1 MDGKKDESKSARTPS
16 TILDL
21 TILILL
27 LAAGLGV
34 RYSYASKVVFPPL
47 DDPAF
52 YLSTAQN
59 VVKGRGLEIDALW
72 SYQIPFSKVTH
83 PSHEHWMPLTTGL
96 MAAAFA
102 LLDTSLRTG
111 QLPGLLAGA
120 LLAPLT
126 YLFGRRALPEGLP
139 SSAIGGRQPVRGLL
153 GGNRGV
159 ALGAALLIATSATL
173 SYQAASADSSAPFA
187 LLAAWALTIAVRPPG
202 HDGSYLGVGLLIAL
216 AYLARADGLLLLVAV
231 PLAWWLLPPPPRP
244 PVERPDSP
252 TAQFVWEH
260 WPREEGAEE
269 TEQRSLGPGMSSL
282 LDLAVA
288 FAIVVAPWLIRNYL
302 AFGTPLP
309 SSVLSQAWL
318 TDYVDT
324 FNYWSQPTWQTLVE
338 QGWQAILIQRG
349 QALLDNGS
357 VFLLN
362 TFPWG
367 LLALPGLWLLRH
379 RWPFF
384 PPLVYGLLLFF
395 VTALVFPVS
404 STAGTFYHSLGAVM
418 PFLALAAV
426 YAVQQGTR
434 RIIKNREMSI
444 AIFAAVTA
452 GLLVL
457 TAAQVVITLPAV
469 AERHQAEKEQFE
481 AVTEWLTQN
490 AYPGDV
496 VMTTQPYT
504 LNYASGRP
512 SIVLPGNEPLDS
524 AWEAAQRYGARFLVI
539 TQTFGRYP
547 EILHEQPDPRFR
559 LLEAT
564 ETAEIYEIGGEQP

>member
-1 MDGKKDESKSARTPS
+1 MSKERRQPRKQPRTWDG
-16 TILDL
+16 LDL
-21 TILILL
+21 ALVVLL

-34 RYSYASKVVFPPL
+34 RWLYANRVVFPPL

-52 YLSTAQN
+52 YLSTAEN

-96 MAAAFA
+96 IAAAFA

-126 YLFGRRALPEGLP
+126 YLFGRRALPED
-139 SSAIGGRQPVRGLL
+139 RQPTHSLL

-159 ALGAALLIATSATL
+159 ALGAALLIAINATL
-173 SYQAASADSSAPFA
+173 GYQSASVDSSAPFA
-187 LLAAWALTIAVRPPG
+187 LLAAWALAIAVRPPG
-202 HDGSYLGVGLLIAL
+202 EEGSYLGVGLLIAL
-216 AYLARADGLLLLVAV
+216 AYLTRADGLLLLLAV

-252 TAQFVWEH
+252 TAQLVWNH
-260 WPREEGAEE
+260 WPREKGVAE
-269 TEQRSLGPGMSSL
+269 TEERSLGPSMSSL
-282 LDLAVA
+282 LDLIVA
-288 FAIVVAPWLIRNYL
+288 FAIVIAPWLVRNYL

-309 SSVLSQAWL
+309 NSVLSQAWL

-324 FNYWSQPTWQTLVE
+324 FNYWTQPTWQTLLA
-338 QGWQAILIQRG
+338 QGWQAILVQRG
-349 QALLDNGS
+349 QALLHNGG
-357 VFLLN
+357 VFLLG

-367 LLALPGLWLLRH
+367 LLALPGLWLLRS
-379 RWPFF
+379 RWSFF

-395 VTALVFPVS
+395 VTALLFPVS

-418 PFLALAAV
+418 PFLALAAT
-426 YAVQQGTR
+426 YAVQQAMH
-434 RIIKNREMSI
+434 RIIKNRERINM
-444 AIFAAVTA
+444 IFSAVTA

-457 TAAQVVITLPAV
+457 AAAQVIITLPAV

-481 AVTEWLTQN
+481 AVAEWLTRN
-490 AYPGDV
+490 ANPGDV

-512 SIVLPGNEPLDS
+512 TIVLPGNEPPDA

-539 TQTFGRYP
+539 TQSFGQYP
-547 EILHEQPDPRFR
+547 EILHQQPDPRFR

-564 ETAEIYEIGGEQP
+564 ERTEIYEIGGGQP

>member
-1 MDGKKDESKSARTPS
+1 MMDGKRDESQSTRRISAV
-16 TILDL
+16 LDL
-21 TILILL
+21 IIVILL
-27 LAAGLGV
+27 FAVGLGV
-34 RYSYASKVVFPPL
+34 RYAYANKVVFPPL

-52 YLSTAQN
+52 YLSTAEN

-72 SYQIPFSKVTH
+72 SYQFPFSKVTH
-83 PSHEHWMPLTTGL
+83 PSHEHWMPVTTGL

-126 YLFGRRALPEGLP
+126 YLFGRRALPEG
-139 SSAIGGRQPVRGLL
+139 GQPADSLV

-159 ALGAALLIATSATL
+159 AVGAALLIAISATL
-173 SYQAASADSSAPFA
+173 GYQSASADSSAPFA

-202 HDGSYLGVGLLIAL
+202 EEGSYLGVGLLIAL
-216 AYLARADGLLLLVAV
+216 AYLTRADGLLLLVAV
-231 PLAWWLLPPPPRP
+231 PLAWWLLPPPPRR
-244 PVERPDSP
+244 PVEPPDSP
-252 TAQFVWEH
+252 TAQLVWEH
-260 WPREEGAEE
+260 WPREGGVAE
-269 TEQRSLGPGMSSL
+269 TEERSLGPSLSSL
-282 LDLAVA
+282 LDLLVA
-288 FAIVVAPWLIRNYL
+288 FAIVVAPWLIRNFL

-324 FNYWSQPTWQTLVE
+324 FNYWTQPTWQTLVA
-338 QGWQAILIQRG
+338 QGWQAILVQRG
-349 QALLDNGS
+349 EALLHNGS
-357 VFLLN
+357 VFLLS

-367 LLALPGLWLLRH
+367 LLALPGLWLLRS
-379 RWPFF
+379 RWSFF
-384 PPLVYGLLLFF
+384 PPLVYGLLLFL
-395 VTALVFPVS
+395 VTALLFPVS

-418 PFLALAAV
+418 PFLALAAA
-426 YAVQQGTR
+426 YAVQQGMQRT
-434 RIIKNREMSI
+434 IKNRERAAM
-444 AIFAAVTA
+444 IFWAVTA

-457 TAAQVVITLPAV
+457 AAAQVRVTLPAV

-481 AVTEWLTQN
+481 AVTEWLTRN
-490 AYPGDV
+490 ANPGDV

-512 SIVLPGNEPLDS
+512 SIVLPGNEPPDA
-524 AWEAAQRYGARFLVI
+524 AWEAAQRYRARFLII
-539 TQTFGRYP
+539 TQAFGRYP
-547 EILHEQPDPRFR
+547 EILHQQPDPRFR

-564 ETAEIYEIGGEQP
+564 ETTEIYEILGEQP